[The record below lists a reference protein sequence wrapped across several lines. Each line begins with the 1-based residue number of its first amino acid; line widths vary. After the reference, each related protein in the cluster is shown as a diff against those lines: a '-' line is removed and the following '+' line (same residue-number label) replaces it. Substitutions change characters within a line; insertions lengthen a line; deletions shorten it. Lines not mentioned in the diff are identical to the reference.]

1 LKLINK
7 KMQLTN
13 KKADQEVRL
22 KSNPRLGWSSRLG
35 AAAQAEPTPV

>member
-22 KSNPRLGWSSRLG
+22 KSNPRLELELKAWSRSSS
-35 AAAQAEPTPV
+35 